1 MNDATSRASG
11 KGFRRREAKSP
22 APERRAAS
30 PADSALV
37 ADLSQRALTQ
47 SNLAIVMQ
55 DACELVSRRLGT
67 EFVKI
72 LELVPTGEGLLL
84 TAGVGWKPGYVGQV
98 VVPLLSESHAAYTM
112 QKGEPIVVEDLRIE
126 KRFRGMPFLHEH
138 GIRSGVSTILRN
150 GERVRGIM
158 TAHSAERRTF
168 TPEDVAFL
176 ESVSAVVAAAIDRRE
191 TEQALRESDERLR
204 LAMEAGRMGMWEW
217 DLRNSKVIW
226 SDSLERIH
234 GLEPGEFPQ
243 TATGFFEFVHPDDR
257 ENVQQTITR
266 ALDSGFHEI
275 EYRVVLRDGSMRWLT
290 TRGVLVSDDHGQ
302 PARMIGVC
310 MDITDRKVAEQA
322 IQRAEEQYRAIFENA
337 AFGVFQ
343 TTPGGRFLKAN
354 RELARILGFA
364 SPEEMIEEV
373 EDIGRQV
380 HVSPERRAEFARL
393 LIENEEVSG
402 FESLARRKDGGVI
415 WISLTGRA
423 RREAD
428 GTTVSFEGIVEDITE
443 RRMAEMRAAAQF
455 AATQA
460 LAESLTVAEALTRVL
475 EAVCRNLGWA
485 LGQVWTVDRRE
496 MRLVCLE
503 QSQYSEIRGSALQ
516 ERSRELT
523 FKMGVGLPGRVW
535 QSGRPE
541 WIENVVTDLN
551 FPRAPQA
558 KADGLVS
565 GVAFPMLLNRD
576 VIGVMEFFARE
587 RREPDADILEMMG
600 SIGSQ
605 VGQFIERKR
614 AEEELADLVVQLE
627 GAREQVDNLV
637 SNVPGVV
644 WEAWGRPDDAG
655 QRIDFVSDYVE
666 KMLGYSVQ
674 EWLSTPNF
682 WLTIVHP
689 EDREQAA
696 AASAA
701 AFESGGAAIEFR
713 WMAKDGRAIWVEAQS
728 TVIYDDAGSPVGMRG
743 VTMDISERRQA
754 DAKIRETEERFS
766 KAFHASP
773 AGLSIVS
780 MQERER
786 RFIDVN
792 DSFLQIIGYSREEVI
807 GQLVDDV
814 GVLPDQREKFAQALA
829 EGEGHA
835 RSVEVQLRTRTGEV
849 RSVLGSTEA
858 ITLGGETC
866 VLSLMYDITERK
878 KVEAALREESE
889 TLEALNRIGQMLSA
903 ELDLE
908 TLVQAVTDVATVR
921 TGARIG
927 AFFFNRIDES
937 GEAYSLYTIS
947 GLDKDQF
954 EGFPMPRNTDLFG
967 PTFSGE
973 GIIRLDD
980 VTNDERFGRNLPDEG
995 MAKSHPEVRSYMS
1008 VPVVSRSG
1016 GVLGGL
1022 FLGHPVAGIFGEREE
1037 RIAAGLAAQAAIAM
1051 DNAQLYEAER
1061 AARSEAET
1069 AGNRQAFLAQAS
1081 AILSSTLDYEATLS
1095 SLAQLCVP
1103 YLADWCSI
1111 DLVDG
1116 QTVRRVAVVH
1126 SDPAKQETATRLQE
1140 QYPPNPNNPDV
1151 RALLDHGKPILY
1163 PEISEELVER
1173 NTRSEEHRELFRNLG
1188 LRSSMAV
1195 PLMAGGRT
1203 IGILSLITAESGR
1216 TYTEA
1221 DVALAED
1228 LGQRAGL
1235 AVDNAMLFRAQQEIG
1250 EELRR
1255 ANEAKDEFLGMVSH
1269 ELRTPITTIYGG
1281 ARLLRTRA
1289 DTIDEESRASVLED
1303 IEHESERLHRIVE
1316 DLLVLARVELG
1327 EEVQTEPVLVQRM
1340 VEKTVNAFNKRRPGR
1355 AFVVELD
1362 DDMPAVRAS
1371 NVYLEQILRNLMNNA
1386 DKYSPPETEI
1396 EVCARE
1402 VEGEA
1407 VIAVMDR
1414 GPGIPAEESELIFER
1429 FYRSHGTAKQAGGAG
1444 IGLTVCRRLV
1454 EAQNGRIWAEPREG
1468 GGLIVAFSLP
1478 RYEDRA

>member
-1 MNDATSRASG
+1 MTDATSRASG
-11 KGFRRREAKSP
+11 TGSGRRKPGGSGP
-22 APERRAAS
+22 DRRAAS
-30 PADSALV
+30 GADSALV
-37 ADLSQRALTQ
+37 AELSQRALTQ

-55 DACELVSRRLGT
+55 DACELASRRLST

-84 TAGVGWKPGYVGQV
+84 TSGIGWKPGYVGQV
-98 VVPLLSESHAAYTM
+98 VVPLVAESHAGYTM
-112 QKGEPIVVEDLRIE
+112 QMGEPIIVEDLRTE

-138 GIRSGVSTILRN
+138 GIVSGVSTIMRN
-150 GERVRGIM
+150 GERTFGIM
-158 TAHSAERRTF
+158 TAHSAERRGF
-168 TPEDVAFL
+168 TEEDVAFL
-176 ESVSAVVAAAIDRRE
+176 QSVASVVAAAIDRRE
-191 TEQALRESDERLR
+191 RDQALRESDERLR
-204 LAMEAGRMGMWEW
+204 LAMEAGRMGTWEW
-217 DLRNSKVIW
+217 DLRNSKVVW
-226 SDSLERIH
+226 SDTLEKIH
-234 GLEPGEFPQ
+234 GLEPGEFPR
-243 TATGFFEFVHPDDR
+243 TATAFFEFVHPEDR
-257 ENVQQTITR
+257 EDVQQTISS
-266 ALDSGFHEI
+266 ALSSGYHEI
-275 EYRVVLRDGSMRWLT
+275 EYRVVLRDGSVRWLT
-290 TRGVLVSDDHGQ
+290 TRGVLMREDRGE
-302 PARMIGVC
+302 PGRMIGVC

-322 IQRAEEQYRAIFENA
+322 ILRAEEQYRAIFENA

-343 TTPGGRFLKAN
+343 TTPQGRFVTAN
-354 RELARILGFA
+354 QELARILGFA
-364 SPEEMIEEV
+364 SPEEMIAEV
-373 EDIGRQV
+373 EDMGSQI
-380 HVSPERRAEFARL
+380 HVSPERRDEFARL
-393 LIENEEVSG
+393 LAENQEVSG

-423 RREAD
+423 RRDAD
-428 GTTVSFEGIVEDITE
+428 GSIVSFEGMVEDITQ
-443 RRMAEMRAAAQF
+443 RKAAETRAAAQF
-455 AATQA
+455 AVTQT
-460 LAESLTVAEALTRVL
+460 LAESLTLAEALTKLL

-485 LGQVWTVDRRE
+485 LGQVWTLDRRE
-496 MRLVCLE
+496 MQLVCLAE
-503 QSQYSEIRGSALQ
+503 SQYSEIEGSAFQ
-516 ERSRELT
+516 QRSREMT
-523 FKMGVGLPGRVW
+523 FKIGAGLPGRVW
-535 QSGRPE
+535 QSGRPD
-541 WIENVVTDLN
+541 WIENVVIDPN
-551 FPRAPQA
+551 FPRAPEA
-558 KADGLVS
+558 KSDGLVS
-565 GVAFPMLLNRD
+565 GAAFPMLLNRE

-587 RREPDADILEMMG
+587 RREPDADILEQMA

-627 GAREQVDNLV
+627 SARERVDNIV

-644 WEAWGRPDDAG
+644 WEAWGRPDDKG
-655 QRIDFVSDYVE
+655 QRIDFVSAYVE
-666 KMLGYSVQ
+666 QMLGYSVD

-689 EDREQAA
+689 DDKEQAA
-696 AASAA
+696 AASTA
-701 AFESGGAAIEFR
+701 AFEGGGGTIEFR
-713 WMAKDGRAIWVEAQS
+713 WMTKDGRAIWVEAQS
-728 TVIYDDAGSPVGMRG
+728 TVIYDEASSPLGMRG

-780 MQERER
+780 MEER

-792 DSFLQIIGYSREEVI
+792 DSFLQIVGHTREE
-807 GQLVDDV
+807 LVGKLVEEV
-814 GVLPDQREKFAQALA
+814 GVWFLPDERERFAQALE
-829 EGEGHA
+829 EGEGHT
-835 RSVEVQLRTRTGEV
+835 RNLEVQLRTRTGEI
-849 RSVLGSTEA
+849 RSVLGSAEV
-858 ITLGGETC
+858 ITLSGEAC

-878 KVEAALREESE
+878 KAEAALLEESE
-889 TLEALNRIGQMLSA
+889 TLEALNRIGRLLSA

-908 TLVQAVTDVATVR
+908 TLVQAVTDVLTVT
-921 TGARIG
+921 TGARCG
-927 AFFFNRIDES
+927 AFYFNRLDDS
-937 GEAYSLYTIS
+937 GEYTPYTLSGGERFPIS
-947 GLDKDQF
+947 
-954 EGFPMPRNTDLFG
+954 NNSALFG
-967 PTFSGE
+967 PIFQPD

-980 VTNDERFGRNLPDEG
+980 VTLDDRYKSEGDNDSPQI
-995 MAKSHPEVRSYMS
+995 RSFLA
-1008 VPVVSRSG
+1008 VPVVSRRG

-1022 FLGHPVAGIFGEREE
+1022 FLGHPGAGVFRERAE

-1051 DNAQLYEAER
+1051 DNAQLLEAER
-1061 AARSEAET
+1061 AARSEAEA

-1111 DLVDG
+1111 DLLDG
-1116 QTVRRVAVVH
+1116 KTVRRVAVVH
-1126 SDPAKQETATRLQE
+1126 SDPDKLGAAMKLQE
-1140 QYPPNPNNPDV
+1140 QYPPNPANPDV
-1151 RALLDHGKPILY
+1151 RALLDHGKPIFY
-1163 PEISEELVER
+1163 PVIPDELVQQNAR
-1173 NTRSEEHRELFRNLG
+1173 NEEHAEIFRQLG
-1188 LRSSMAV
+1188 LKSSIAV

-1203 IGILSLITAESGR
+1203 IGLLSLITAESGR

-1250 EELRR
+1250 AELLR
-1255 ANEAKDEFLGMVSH
+1255 ANEAKDEFLGLVSH

-1327 EEVQTEPVLVQRM
+1327 EEVQTEPVLIQRM
-1340 VEKTVNAFNKRRPGR
+1340 VEKTVTAFNKRRPGR
-1355 AFVVELD
+1355 AFVVDLD

-1371 NVYLEQILRNLMNNA
+1371 NVYIEQILRNLMNNA
-1386 DKYSPPETEI
+1386 DKYSPADSEI
-1396 EVCARE
+1396 EVRAKQ
-1402 VEGEA
+1402 VDGEA
-1407 VIAVMDR
+1407 VVSVMDR

-1468 GGLIVAFSLP
+1468 GGLIVSFSLP
-1478 RYEDRA
+1478 RYEERA